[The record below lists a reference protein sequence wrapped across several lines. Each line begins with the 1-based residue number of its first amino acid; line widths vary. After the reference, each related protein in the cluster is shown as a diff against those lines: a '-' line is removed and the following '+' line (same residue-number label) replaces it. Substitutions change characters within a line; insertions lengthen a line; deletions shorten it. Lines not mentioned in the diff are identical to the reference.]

1 MANDTAGPPFHTRPM
16 IRPGPLNLITD
27 VTGLQVGHAT
37 DERVQSGVT
46 VVRLPGGWTAA
57 ADVRGGGPG
66 ERDIAVLGLENLV
79 GRAHAIVLAGG
90 SVYGLAAADGVT
102 AVLAEAGEGLVMGEA
117 APRVPITPSAILF
130 DLANGGDKAWGRQ
143 PPYRALGVL
152 AAQAC
157 AEGRF
162 ALGRV
167 GAGRGAQA
175 GSRPGGIGSAS
186 VDLGDGLMVGA
197 LAAVNPLGSVYMDD
211 GVTPWAWPF
220 ELEDEFGGR
229 RPQSFMPHADP
240 LPDVSRL
247 AHRSRPG
254 VNTTLGVIAVSAPLS
269 GPDCKR
275 VAIMAHDG
283 MARAVRP
290 AHTPFD
296 GDIVFVAARGGA
308 PLAEP
313 HPLQVARIGSAAADC
328 LARVIARGA
337 YEAALQADTDGL

>member
-1 MANDTAGPPFHTRPM
+1 M

-27 VTGLQVGHAT
+27 VTGVQVGHAT

-66 ERDIAVLGLENLV
+66 ERDVSVLALENLV

-102 AVLAEAGEGLVMGEA
+102 VVLAEAGEGLVMGDG
-117 APRVPITPSAILF
+117 APRVPITPAAILF
-130 DLANGGDKAWGRQ
+130 DLTHGGDKAWGLE
-143 PPYRALGVL
+143 PPYRALGME
-152 AAQAC
+152 AARTA

-167 GAGRGAQA
+167 GAGRGARA
-175 GSRPGGIGSAS
+175 GASPGGIGSAS
-186 VDLGDGLMVGA
+186 IDLGEGLVVGA
-197 LAAVNPLGSVYMDD
+197 LAAVNPLGSAFMDD

-220 ELEDEFGGR
+220 ELDGEFGGA
-229 RPQSFMPHADP
+229 RPGDAPSHHDP
-240 LPDVSRL
+240 LPDVGRL
-247 AHRSRPG
+247 AGRMRPG
-254 VNTTLGVIAVSAPLS
+254 ANTTLSVIAVSAALS

-283 MARAVRP
+283 MGRAIRP
-290 AHTPFD
+290 AHTPYD
-296 GDIVFVAARGGA
+296 GDIVFVAARGA
-308 PLAEP
+308 TALPEPLA
-313 HPLQVARIGSAAADC
+313 LQVARIGSAAADC
-328 LARVIARGA
+328 LARAIARGV
-337 YEAALQADTDGL
+337 YEATSGG